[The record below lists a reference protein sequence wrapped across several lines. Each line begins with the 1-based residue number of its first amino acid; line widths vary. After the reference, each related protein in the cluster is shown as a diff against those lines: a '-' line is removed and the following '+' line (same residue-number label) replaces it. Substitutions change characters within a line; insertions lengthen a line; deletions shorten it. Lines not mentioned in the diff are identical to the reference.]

1 MNMSA
6 GFRSIEMARRLYG
19 LSGKEQREFLDTL
32 EWAGENDKAK
42 QYLRLFAKG
51 EITREQ
57 FMDAC
62 DDLRKESE

>member
-1 MNMSA
+1 MGA

-19 LSGKEQREFLDTL
+19 LSGEEQRVFLDTL

-42 QYLRLFAKG
+42 KYLRLYTKG

-57 FMDAC
+57 FINAC
-62 DDLRKESE
+62 DDLKKKFE

>member
-1 MNMSA
+1 MKMSA

-19 LSGKEQREFLDTL
+19 LNGKEQREFLDTL

-51 EITREQ
+51 EITRDQ
-57 FMDAC
+57 FMNAC
-62 DDLRKESE
+62 DDLKKI

>member
-1 MNMSA
+1 MSA

-19 LSGKEQREFLDTL
+19 LSGEEQRIFLDTL

-42 QYLRLFAKG
+42 KYLRLYTKG

-57 FMDAC
+57 FINAC
-62 DDLRKESE
+62 DELKKKFE

>member
-19 LSGKEQREFLDTL
+19 LSGEKQRAFLETL

-42 QYLRLFAKG
+42 RYLRLYTKG

-62 DDLRKESE
+62 DDVRNESG

>member
-1 MNMSA
+1 MSA

-19 LSGKEQREFLDTL
+19 LNGKEQREFLDTL

-42 QYLRLFAKG
+42 KYLRLYTNG

-57 FMDAC
+57 FMNAC
-62 DDLRKESE
+62 KDLKKETE